1 MNTKKHKMKNRAFD
15 SEKGG
20 GCSFFHFFI
29 INIIIKKEHPPIIY
43 DTLKHDETVI
53 GPTILYTFID
63 LMLASFILCWQV
75 LLFLHM
81 IKETK
86 KKGEGLNKQD

>member
-1 MNTKKHKMKNRAFD
+1 MKLLSDQQYFT
-15 SEKGG
+15 
-20 GCSFFHFFI
+20 
-29 INIIIKKEHPPIIY
+29 PLL
-43 DTLKHDETVI
+43 TLCM
-53 GPTILYTFID
+53 P
-63 LMLASFILCWQV
+63 CWQV

>member
-1 MNTKKHKMKNRAFD
+1 MNTKKHEMKNRAFD
-15 SEKGG
+15 SEKEG
-20 GCSFFHFFI
+20 GCLFSLFY
-29 INIIIKKEHPPIIY
+29 Y

-53 GPTILYTFID
+53 RPTILYT
-63 LMLASFILCWQV
+63 LMTLCMPFWQV

-86 KKGEGLNKQD
+86 KKGEGFNKQD